1 MNSLR
6 LSPVVQNVVRALR
19 RLYPQRQILVEDA
32 HGQGSV
38 ICVQQDFEEMFANLL
53 DNAMKW
59 TKSSVRVSTRQIG
72 KRMEIVVEDDGPG
85 MSARDIE
92 KVFEI
97 GARLDESVPG
107 SSFGLAIVRKR
118 AQSRDG
124 EVSLGASSMGGLSAR
139 LSLPVGG

>member
-1 MNSLR
+1 M
-6 LSPVVQNVVRALR
+6 
-19 RLYPQRQILVEDA
+19 
-32 HGQGSV
+32 
-38 ICVQQDFEEMFANLL
+38 QQDFEEIFANLL
-53 DNAMKW
+53 DNALKW
-59 TKSSVRVSTRQIG
+59 AKSSVRVSARQIG

-92 KVFEI
+92 KVCEI

-107 SSFGLAIVRKR
+107 SGFGLAIVRKR

-139 LSLPVGG
+139 LSLPVGGRSTAARQGFRVRRSSREKRKKRKKRKKNMRP

>member
-19 RLYPQRQILVEDA
+19 RLHPQRQILVEDA

-38 ICVQQDFEEMFANLL
+38 ICVQQDFEEIF
-53 DNAMKW
+53 
-59 TKSSVRVSTRQIG
+59 
-72 KRMEIVVEDDGPG
+72 VEDDGPG

-92 KVFEI
+92 KVCEI

-107 SSFGLAIVRKR
+107 SGFGLAIVRKR

-124 EVSLGASSMGGLSAR
+124 EVSLRVSSMGGLSAR
-139 LSLPVGG
+139 LSLPVGGRSTAARQGFRVRRSSREKRKKRKKNMRP